1 MAVHSPRDVG
11 GLTDEWP
18 LGCPPVY
25 WTDEPMEDWERNVMA
40 DMLLY
45 GWVKRDGPSLTFG
58 SGARVWQFYRPE
70 YIVVT
75 TDRARLVENA
85 WHPDAARGEDCAF
98 VFCTSAEYNRFSSKY
113 DVFVFHA
120 AQHLSTRNHQSVYRD
135 SQRTRWW
142 KSLPW
147 SVIAMAMADSG

>member
-1 MAVHSPRDVG
+1 M
-11 GLTDEWP
+11 
-18 LGCPPVY
+18 GCPPVY
-25 WTDEPMEDWERNVMA
+25 WTDEPMENWERNVMA

-45 GWVKRDGPSLTFG
+45 GWARKDGPALTLG

-75 TDRARLVENA
+75 TDKARLVKNA
-85 WHPDAARGEDCAF
+85 WHPNDSLGGDRAY
-98 VFCTSAEYNRFSSKY
+98 VFCTSVEYTRFLTRY
-113 DVFVFHA
+113 GEFAFHA
-120 AQHLSTRNHQSVYRD
+120 AQHLYAISNQSVYRD

-147 SVIAMAMADSG
+147 GVIAMAMADSG